1 MVLRSL
7 GQFKSKW
14 MTVAAASLRI
24 RRDDVALE
32 VTLFILKKA
41 ADEQL
46 HGSSPAGGEP
56 RLIGR
61 HRTLL
66 G

>member
-1 MVLRSL
+1 MVSSVR
-7 GQFKSKW
+7 KS
-14 MTVAAASLRI
+14 TGITREIERERVTI

-56 RLIGR
+56 RS
-61 HRTLL
+61 
-66 G
+66 